1 MTNCKKQ
8 SGVIMTLM
16 LLVCCEDLWQHPSH
30 DYLQKTEWG
39 HHDLD
44 AAGLLWG
51 IVTMQAQQVLYK
63 C

>member
-1 MTNCKKQ
+1 
-8 SGVIMTLM
+8 MTLM
-16 LLVCCEDLWQHPSH
+16 LLVCCEDLWPHPSH
-30 DYLQKTEWG
+30 DYLQKTQWG

-51 IVTMQAQQVLYK
+51 IVTMQGQQVLYK